1 MVIERAMKNPDY
13 DRYPAEGSFERIIR
27 HIFFQFRNLGS
38 NCVICLKSLGKVFH
52 KIRPCNEDVCEF
64 QFEENELGSIF
75 AEIKRD
81 PEIAIFL
88 VSTAW
93 GAFVSNRAADLT
105 EPFPT
110 FLLKSSEMRPK
121 EGNLYYVN

>member
-13 DRYPAEGSFERIIR
+13 DRYPAEGSIERIIR
-27 HIFFQFRNLGS
+27 QIFFQLRNLSS
-38 NCVICLKSLGKVFH
+38 NCVICLKPLGKEFH
-52 KIRPCNEDVCEF
+52 KIRPCGEDVCEF

-75 AEIKRD
+75 TEIKRD

-110 FLLKSSEMRPK
+110 FLLKNREMRPK
-121 EGNLYYVN
+121 EGNLHYVN